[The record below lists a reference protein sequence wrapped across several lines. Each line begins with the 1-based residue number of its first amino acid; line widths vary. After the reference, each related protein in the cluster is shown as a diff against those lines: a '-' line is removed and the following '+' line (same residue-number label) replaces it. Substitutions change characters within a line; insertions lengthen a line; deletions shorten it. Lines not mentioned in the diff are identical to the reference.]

1 MRRVIIPIAAI
12 LLVSACSSSKP
23 ESSEQPSAT
32 TSAPKPAASS
42 SAPKGLTGGVPTLS
56 GRLVVAIPK
65 EKLPY
70 KPEAGMPALD
80 DVKVVKT
87 ASDPCGIPADGSGQ
101 QAQLLGAVTGGPR
114 TVNVTYAF
122 SNPCAKPVVYEYEL
136 TAAIGGPTGEKAGG
150 GGTGTTPKI
159 EPGRT
164 IKQVIPVDVDDDL
177 TSEQQAKL
185 WVGVTKIGKQD
196 PGY

>member
-1 MRRVIIPIAAI
+1 MRRILIPVAAI
-12 LLVSACSSSKP
+12 LLASSCTSGP
-23 ESSEQPSAT
+23 TDSPRSSDRATASPS
-32 TSAPKPAASS
+32 AASS
-42 SAPKGLTGGVPTLS
+42 GAKGLTGGVPTPS
-56 GRLVVAIPK
+56 GSLTVAISK

-87 ASDPCGIPADGSGQ
+87 AADPCGIPADGSGQ

-114 TVNVTYAF
+114 TVNVTYSF
-122 SNPCAKPVVYEYEL
+122 TNPCAKPVMYEYEL
-136 TAAIGGPTGEKAGG
+136 TVAIGGPDGEQAGG
-150 GGTGTTPKI
+150 GAQGATQKI
-159 EPGRT
+159 EPGET
-164 IKQVIPVDVDDDL
+164 VKQVVPVDVDDDL
-177 TSEQQAKL
+177 TAAQQAKL

>member
-1 MRRVIIPIAAI
+1 MRRILIPVAAV
-12 LLVSACSSSKP
+12 LLASACTSDPADSAQP
-23 ESSEQPSAT
+23 DGQPSAST
-32 TSAPKPAASS
+32 PATASS
-42 SAPKGLTGGVPTLS
+42 SAKGLTGGVPTPS
-56 GRLVVAIPK
+56 GSLAVVIPK
-65 EKLPY
+65 EKLPF

-114 TVNVTYAF
+114 TINVTYMFTNA
-122 SNPCAKPVVYEYEL
+122 CADPLVYEYEL
-136 TAAIGGPTGEKAGG
+136 TVAIGGPEGEQAGG
-150 GGTGTTPKI
+150 GGLGTTRKI
-159 EPGRT
+159 EPGESV
-164 IKQVIPVDVDDDL
+164 KEVVPVDVDDDL
-177 TSEQQAKL
+177 TPEQQAKL

>member
-1 MRRVIIPIAAI
+1 MRRVIIPIAAV
-12 LLVSACSSSKP
+12 LLVSACSSQP

-32 TSAPKPAASS
+32 TSAPQPSASS
-42 SAPKGLTGGVPTLS
+42 SNPKGLTGGVPTPS

-65 EKLPY
+65 ERLPY

-114 TVNVTYAF
+114 TINVTYSF
-122 SNPCAKPVVYEYEL
+122 TNPCAKPVMYEYEL
-136 TAAIGGPTGEKAGG
+136 TVALGGPEGEQAGG
-150 GGTGTTPKI
+150 GGGGATQKI
-159 EPGRT
+159 EPGQT

-177 TSEQQAKL
+177 TAEQQKQL